1 MFTLD
6 YEWMK
11 MKYVW
16 MNEAES
22 VFSKEGYLV
31 EVPYVDPS
39 LWEVLMSSPWFQGLM
54 EYGLMIWN
62 MLCANKQYVMCC
74 VQYTYGDAC

>member
-1 MFTLD
+1 MFTLA
-6 YEWMK
+6 YEWNK

-62 MLCANKQYVMCC
+62 MLCANKQYVKCC
-74 VQYTYGDAC
+74 VQYVT